1 MRTLFNEGFPTYSV
15 SEAGNPGNE
24 QGPGTSQNDDDAG
37 THPEPHWND
46 RVFKVFDALF
56 YIRNKSVT
64 NKRIHNSSIVCDIS
78 SRKVHEFNYWYS
90 EISYSRFYLPLCKI
104 VKSKVEWDTLRYKYG
119 SKYITFQYII
129 TF

>member
-1 MRTLFNEGFPTYSV
+1 MSKVPAQVKMMMTLELIRNLTEMTEFL
-15 SEAGNPGNE
+15 
-24 QGPGTSQNDDDAG
+24 
-37 THPEPHWND
+37 
-46 RVFKVFDALF
+46 KVFDALF

-64 NKRIHNSSIVCDIS
+64 NKIIHNSSIVCDIS